1 MYVTFFAVTGATLHL
16 DALPPVALSVAVLVA
31 VRGAALLAAGRFG
44 ARLADAPPVV
54 TRWAPFGLLPQAGLA
69 LALATLLVRAFPE
82 LGAEAGA
89 LVLGVVAVNEIVT
102 PVLYRHALVRSGEAG
117 AADDEAAV
125 PA

>member
-1 MYVTFFAVTGATLHL
+1 M
-16 DALPPVALSVAVLVA
+16 
-31 VRGAALLAAGRFG
+31 
-44 ARLADAPPVV
+44 
-54 TRWAPFGLLPQAGLA
+54 
-69 LALATLLVRAFPE
+69 RAFPE